1 VPAQPWATSYNNGP
15 GIYEVT
21 FKEGGAETIR
31 TNFEVAAGRDSLIT
45 FSDVPYLTY
54 DIKNVYSFERQD
66 PRPDGTIGTAT
77 VGYDFNLTPQ
87 VLDYSKIP
95 AAQLL
100 QFPNPEAVRL
110 GHFTGASFAW
120 RNTRGSDFR
129 PSTLARLAGQS
140 NDGKPVGEQNRYYLS
155 RRLST
160 GGGDTLDFTHVIA
173 LGGTQFV
180 LDFAQLG
187 RIRSNRTITDAA
199 PSPSNPITQWATE
212 ELKPG
217 DKIRLMTF
225 GGAFGF
231 PFDSAKAYI
240 RVAQYDP
247 YTAQSNSQSYSDEQ
261 LEQVQVV
268 PNPYYVTHEGV
279 TTPFQGQLYFTRLPR
294 VCKISIYTTNG
305 DLVKVIDHNELTG
318 VTPDKAGADVWNLLS
333 KNNQRVASQMLV
345 AKIETPEG
353 ASVIRKFTIV
363 VGPARVVGDGQ

>member
-1 VPAQPWATSYNNGP
+1 
-15 GIYEVT
+15 
-21 FKEGGAETIR
+21 
-31 TNFEVAAGRDSLIT
+31 
-45 FSDVPYLTY
+45 
-54 DIKNVYSFERQD
+54 
-66 PRPDGTIGTAT
+66 
-77 VGYDFNLTPQ
+77 
-87 VLDYSKIP
+87 
-95 AAQLL
+95 
-100 QFPNPEAVRL
+100 
-110 GHFTGASFAW
+110 
-120 RNTRGSDFR
+120 
-129 PSTLARLAGQS
+129 
-140 NDGKPVGEQNRYYLS
+140 
-155 RRLST
+155 
-160 GGGDTLDFTHVIA
+160 
-173 LGGTQFV
+173 
-180 LDFAQLG
+180 
-187 RIRSNRTITDAA
+187 
-199 PSPSNPITQWATE
+199 
-212 ELKPG
+212 
-217 DKIRLMTF
+217 MTF